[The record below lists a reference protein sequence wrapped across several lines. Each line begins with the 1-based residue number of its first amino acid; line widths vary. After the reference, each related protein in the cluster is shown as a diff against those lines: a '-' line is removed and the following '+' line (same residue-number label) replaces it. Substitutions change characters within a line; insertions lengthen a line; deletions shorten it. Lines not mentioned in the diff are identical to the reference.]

1 MSAFAAL
8 GQIPVVAL
16 IVFPMPPAASPPRLP
31 FFTSCFS
38 SGRSKNRRIGMDR
51 MTSLKFSKR
60 IAQNIARSL
69 ALRQREILSLTCDQ
83 ALFPSLPSEVRVM

>member
-16 IVFPMPPAASPPRLP
+16 IVFPMPPAHLASP
-31 FFTSCFS
+31 S
-38 SGRSKNRRIGMDR
+38 SLLAFLGSKNSRIGMDR

-60 IAQNIARSL
+60 IAQSIARSL